1 MTQLTESLGVNPR
14 LTELHSAARDRIEH
28 PAGYRNDVALLDFN
42 VNDFA

>member
-28 PAGYRNDVALLDFN
+28 PAGYRNDVARFDFN